1 MTRPRSLIALV
12 LVAGAAAAA
21 PVLHQTWG
29 QGSQAPPAAGSNL
42 RSASSFADIQDE
54 RARSVAL
61 FQEAGKV
68 LMHPRCVNC
77 HPASDRPNQTDSGHP
92 HQPLVV
98 RGPNGHGATGMV
110 CSTCHGK
117 ANFEASK
124 VPGHPN
130 WHLAPASM
138 AWEGKSLGQI
148 CEQIKDPAR
157 NDGMDMPKL
166 VHHMAEDTLVGWAW
180 SPGSNRTPVPGT
192 QAEFGALIKAWADA
206 GAYCPS

>member
-1 MTRPRSLIALV
+1 MRQARFFAAIALIS
-12 LVAGAAAAA
+12 GAIGSL
-21 PVLHQTWG
+21 PVLHQSW
-29 QGSQAPPAAGSNL
+29 SQPQPRPASAL
-42 RSASSFADIQDE
+42 RPVSSFADIPDE

-77 HPASDRPNQTDSGHP
+77 HPASDRPNQTDSGQP

-98 RGPNGHGATGMV
+98 RGPKGHGAAAMA

-148 CEQIKDPAR
+148 CDQIKDPAR

-166 VHHMAEDTLVGWAW
+166 IRHMAEDSLVGWAW
-180 SPGSNRTPVPGT
+180 SPGGGRTPAPGN
-192 QAEFGALIKAWADA
+192 QAEFGALIRAWAET
-206 GAYCPS
+206 GAHCPAP